1 MDLDAFATY
10 WFGRFPDLSLW
21 FYEGDHYDHEVERFR
36 PLFDAVADGRLGPST
51 RTEALLTLVVLDQLP
66 RHLYRGSRRAY
77 AYDGRALALARQI
90 LDEGWHHALCTWHFI
105 FWVVV
110 FEHSEDLDLHALARR
125 CLVERITRTTDPTDR
140 AHLDHALIYLDRHSD
155 VIRSFGRYPIRAAVC
170 GLPLTEDEE
179 RYVARRKGKPY

>member
-66 RHLYRGSRRAY
+66 RDLPPRLPARLCGSTAAPWRLP
-77 AYDGRALALARQI
+77 GRSYLAGITRCAP
-90 LDEGWHHALCTWHFI
+90 GTSSS
-105 FWVVV
+105 VVAS
-110 FEHSEDLDLHALARR
+110 EHSDLDLHALASPLPRR
-125 CLVERITRTTDPTDR
+125 ADHPHHRSDRIGRTSTTR
-140 AHLDHALIYLDRHSD
+140 
-155 VIRSFGRYPIRAAVC
+155 
-170 GLPLTEDEE
+170 
-179 RYVARRKGKPY
+179 